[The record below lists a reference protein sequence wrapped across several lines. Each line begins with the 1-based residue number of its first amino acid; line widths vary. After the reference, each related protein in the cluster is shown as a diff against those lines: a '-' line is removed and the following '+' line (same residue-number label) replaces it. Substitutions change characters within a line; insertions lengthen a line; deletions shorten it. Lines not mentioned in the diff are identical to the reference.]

1 VIESAL
7 LHRVFNRRFKREVS
21 VRLLTPPKI
30 VNFGSWPSDR
40 DSEMPRKYA
49 VLKQFTI
56 DLDRLLTEAEEAY
69 AELRTTKTPTQA
81 QILKLFRPI
90 HSLKGICSMVEEAKL
105 LVRAFHMLE
114 DALPPLLP
122 VQHAKGPV
130 LDYVSVA
137 DATFRMAREAE
148 QILLRKIELWKEFG
162 ADQNESRGL
171 IVDFREGS
179 DSVSVWVPI
188 TGLLGLATA
197 DELKQT
203 GITADLFGTAS
214 PNGEVLLVETM
225 DGSVA
230 LQFDDIRATCTR
242 LEAVQTGVP
251 HSFKEWW
258 QSRRKSRTS
267 TAA

>member
-1 VIESAL
+1 L
-7 LHRVFNRRFKREVS
+7 T
-21 VRLLTPPKI
+21 RLKI
-30 VNFGSWPSDR
+30 VNFEWPASDKHR
-40 DSEMPRKYA
+40 EMPRKYA

-56 DLDRLLTEAEEAY
+56 DLDRLLTEAETAY

-81 QILKLFRPI
+81 QILRLFRPI

-122 VQHAKGPV
+122 VQNAKAPV
-130 LDYVSVA
+130 VDYVSVA

-162 ADQNESRGL
+162 ADQNEARGL
-171 IVDFREGS
+171 IVEFRHGS
-179 DSVSVWVPI
+179 ESHAVWVPI

-197 DELKQT
+197 DELKQN
-203 GITADLFGTAS
+203 GISAELVGLAS
-214 PNGEVLLVETM
+214 PTGEVLLVETA
-225 DGSVA
+225 DGSIA
-230 LQFDDIRATCTR
+230 LQFDEIRVTCTR

-258 QSRRKSRTS
+258 QSLRKSRTQS
-267 TAA
+267 AA